1 MRKITKEIQASN
13 VLITWLNDH
22 FEHMSE
28 EDRDVWN
35 DVCASVDAK
44 LVSEEILAS
53 KSFREC
59 TQNLKVLVNSS

>member
-1 MRKITKEIQASN
+1 MRKITKEAQASN
-13 VLITWLNDH
+13 ALITWLNDN
-22 FEHMSE
+22 FEYMSE

-44 LVSEEILAS
+44 QVFEQILAS

-59 TQNLKVLVNSS
+59 TQNLKVLVNNS

>member
-1 MRKITKEIQASN
+1 MKKETQASN
-13 VLITWLNDH
+13 VLITWLNDR

-44 LVSEEILAS
+44 LVFEEILAS
-53 KSFREC
+53 NSFREC
-59 TQNLKVLVNSS
+59 TQNLKVLINNS